1 MISRMRAFHRGHDR
15 TGTSNYPNVLAWK
28 YGLGVPLHR
37 LRKLWTWQGA
47 DIAAGTLIGAFQAL
61 VPVLEPLYQAILA
74 FNRTESWWHADE
86 THWKVFVES
95 EGKVRHHW
103 WIVQPVT

>member
-1 MISRMRAFHRGHDR
+1 MNFL
-15 TGTSNYPNVLAWK
+15 VQLLAWK

-47 DIAAGTLIGAFQAL
+47 DIAAGTLIGVFQAL

-86 THWKVFVES
+86 THWKVFVDS